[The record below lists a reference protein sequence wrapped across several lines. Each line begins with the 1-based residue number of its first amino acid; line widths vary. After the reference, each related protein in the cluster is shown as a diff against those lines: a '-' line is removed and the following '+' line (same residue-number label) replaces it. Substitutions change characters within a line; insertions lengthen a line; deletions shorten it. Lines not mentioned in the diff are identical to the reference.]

1 MMQGDSHNGGL
12 RNHLNASGMRK
23 ADRDLAERLVHDKKL
38 SVNELNIA
46 IAEQKRVGGLLHTH
60 LTRLGLMSETIL
72 RDIRAILLQIPVVD
86 IHAQRPDPAVERLIS
101 GSLARH
107 HKMLPVARSSSG
119 HVLLAVTDPNDLIAV
134 DQVTAYLRSQGVAN
148 VRLGL
153 AGEAELHRE
162 IDRIFGERVS
172 VESII
177 AAGGKEPPLDKVVE
191 AILQHA
197 YDSEASDVHFEPD
210 EYFLRVRIRVDGVL
224 RQSHLLHAS
233 IWAGLAVR
241 IKVLAG
247 MNIAENRAAQDGR
260 FGLKLGINDIDFRAA
275 CLPTAHGEN
284 IVLRL
289 LDKNKNIVPF
299 KRVDISDHARRCINA
314 AIAKPEGIIL
324 VTGPTGSGKTTTLYS
339 VLTEVSTE
347 DVNVMTLED
356 PIEYPLPLIRQT
368 QVTEKITFAD
378 GVRALMRQDP
388 DVILVGEIRDHETAE
403 MAFRAAMT
411 GHQVFA
417 TLHTNSALAA
427 VQRLRDIGISAD
439 ILAGNMIGAIG
450 QRLSR
455 KLCAQCKVPTTL
467 SINEQQLLEV
477 SNADLSNT
485 RIYKAVGCEHCNQS
499 GYRGRFVL
507 MEVLLFDE
515 KLDELVASNAN
526 QPEMARYARSVGYVS
541 LRDDAIRRVLAGDST
556 IEEVSRVV
564 SLTLR

>member
-1 MMQGDSHNGGL
+1 MIQGDSHNEGL
-12 RNHLNASGMRK
+12 SGGMRK
-23 ADRDLAERLVHDKKL
+23 ADRQLAERLLQDKKL
-38 SVNELNIA
+38 SSSELNIA

-60 LTRLGLMSETIL
+60 IARLGLMSESIL
-72 RDIRAILLQIPVVD
+72 RDIRAQLLQIPVVD
-86 IHAQRPDPAVERLIS
+86 IQSQKPDPAVEKLIS

-107 HKMLPVARSSSG
+107 HKMLPVARSNAG
-119 HVLLAVTDPNDLIAV
+119 HVLLAITDPHDLIAV
-134 DQVTAYLRSQGVAN
+134 DQVTAFLRGQGIVN

-162 IDRIFGERVS
+162 IDRVFGERAS

-177 AAGGKEPPLDKVVE
+177 ATGGREPPMDKVVE

-197 YDSEASDVHFEPD
+197 YDCEASDIHFEPD
-210 EYFLRVRIRVDGVL
+210 EYFLRIRIRVDGVL
-224 RQSHLLHAS
+224 RQSHLLHSS

-241 IKVLAG
+241 IKVMAG

-299 KRVDISDHARRCINA
+299 KRVDISEHARRCINA

-347 DVNVMTLED
+347 EVNVMTLED

-439 ILAGNMIGAIG
+439 ILAGNMIGVIG

-455 KLCAQCKVPTTL
+455 KLCAQCKIPSTL
-467 SINEQQLLEV
+467 TPHAQQLLGV
-477 SNADLSNT
+477 SSADVMNT
-485 RIYKAVGCEHCNQS
+485 RIYKAVGCMHCNQS

-564 SLTLR
+564 SLTQR

>member
-1 MMQGDSHNGGL
+1 MATTSGLLGEAGGGTNPL
-12 RNHLNASGMRK
+12 RK
-23 ADRDLAERLVHDKKL
+23 ADRELAERLLQDKKL
-38 SVNELNIA
+38 SSNELGIA
-46 IAEQKRVGGLLHTH
+46 LAEQKRIGGFLHSH
-60 LTRLGLMSETIL
+60 IARLGLMSETIL
-72 RDIRAILLQIPVVD
+72 RDIRAALIQIPVID
-86 IHAQRPDPAVERLIS
+86 MHAQKPDPAVERMLS
-101 GSLARH
+101 SSLARH
-107 HKMLPVARSSSG
+107 HKMLPVARSNAG
-119 HVLLAVTDPNDLIAV
+119 HVLLAVADPHDLIAV
-134 DQVTAYLRSQGVAN
+134 DQVTAYLRSQGVMH

-153 AGEAELHRE
+153 AAETQLHRE
-162 IDRIFGERVS
+162 IDRIFGERIS

-177 AAGGKEPPLDKVVE
+177 ANGGKEPPIDKIVE
-191 AILQHA
+191 AILQQAHDA
-197 YDSEASDVHFEPD
+197 EASDVHFEPD
-210 EYFLRVRIRVDGVL
+210 EFFLRVRCRIDGVL
-224 RQSHLLHAS
+224 RQTQLLHAS
-233 IWAGLAVR
+233 IWSALAVR
-241 IKVLAG
+241 LKVLAG

-260 FGLKLGINDIDFRAA
+260 FGLKLGIHDIDFRAA

-299 KRVDISDHARRCINA
+299 KRVDISDHARKCIHA
-314 AIAKPEGIIL
+314 AIDKPEGIIL

-339 VLTEVSTE
+339 VLSEVSTE
-347 DVNVMTLED
+347 GVNVMTLED

-368 QVTEKITFAD
+368 QINEKITFAD

-427 VQRLRDIGISAD
+427 VQRLRDIGISVD
-439 ILAGNMIGAIG
+439 ILAGNMIGVIG

-455 KLCAQCKVPTTL
+455 KLCGQCKIPSSLTL
-467 SINEQQLLEV
+467 HEQELLGVTNDEL
-477 SNADLSNT
+477 ANT
-485 RIYKAVGCEHCNQS
+485 RIYKAVGCAHCNQS

-515 KLDELVASNAN
+515 GMDELVATNASP
-526 QPEMARYARSVGYVS
+526 PEMARYARSAGFVS
-541 LRDDAIRRVLAGDST
+541 LRDDAIRRVLTGDTT

-564 SLTLR
+564 SLVKR

>member
-1 MMQGDSHNGGL
+1 MQGDINTSAL
-12 RNHLNASGMRK
+12 RKSDRELVERLI
-23 ADRDLAERLVHDKKL
+23 ADKLLSTNEINIALAEL
-38 SVNELNIA
+38 
-46 IAEQKRVGGLLHTH
+46 KRHGGLLHTQ
-60 LTRLGLMSETIL
+60 LARLGLMTESIL
-72 RDIRAILLQIPVVD
+72 RDIRATLLKVPVID
-86 IHAQRPDPAVERLIS
+86 LRAQRPDPAVERLLPS
-101 GSLARH
+101 SLAKH
-107 HKMLPVARSSSG
+107 HRMLPVAKSSTG
-119 HVLLAVTDPNDLIAV
+119 HMLLAVADPNDLIAV
-134 DQVTAYLRSQGVAN
+134 DQVSAYLRNQGIVHI
-148 VRLGL
+148 RLGL

-162 IDRIFGERVS
+162 IDRVFGERVS
-172 VESII
+172 VESILT
-177 AAGGKEPPLDKVVE
+177 AGGKEPPIDKVVE

-241 IKVLAG
+241 LKVLAG
-247 MNIAENRAAQDGR
+247 MNIAENRSAQDGR
-260 FGLKLGINDIDFRAA
+260 FGLKLGINELDFRAA

-284 IVLRL
+284 IVLRI

-314 AIAKPEGIIL
+314 AIAKPEGIVL

-339 VLTEVSTE
+339 VLSEVSTE
-347 DVNVMTLED
+347 GVNVMTLED

-368 QVTEKITFAD
+368 QITEKITFAD

-388 DVILVGEIRDHETAE
+388 DVILVGEIRDQETAE

-427 VQRLRDIGISAD
+427 VQRLRDIGVSTD
-439 ILAGNMIGAIG
+439 ILAGNMIGVIG

-455 KLCAQCKVPTTL
+455 KLCTLCKAPTTL
-467 SINEQQLLEV
+467 NPDELKLLNV
-477 SNADLSNT
+477 SPSDAGNA
-485 RIYKAVGCEHCNQS
+485 RFYKAVGCDNCAQS

-507 MEVLLFDE
+507 MEVLIFDE
-515 KLDELVASNAN
+515 KMDELIATNASP
-526 QPEMARYARSVGYVS
+526 PELARYARSAGFQS
-541 LRDDAIRRVLAGDST
+541 LRDDAIRRVVIGDTT

-564 SLTLR
+564 SLVLR